1 MIRVSRITPH
11 QRNVIRRLVDG
22 SVNKCSGFALPS
34 ANDFSYNMTLLARAM
49 LRVTTSIVRLNP
61 VIDTIRGATDILAL
75 YDTGLP
81 SALR

>member
-1 MIRVSRITPH
+1 
-11 QRNVIRRLVDG
+11 
-22 SVNKCSGFALPS
+22 
-34 ANDFSYNMTLLARAM
+34 LLARAM